1 MATLLLKKGDSG
13 DDVKALQKALG
24 ITADG
29 IFGPKTEEAVKSFQ
43 KTKGLYVDGLV
54 GNATQA
60 ALGLK
65 FKDNS
70 VDDLQCDIILS
81 GITRH
86 ITKHTR
92 TPKYIVVHFTAGRSS
107 TAGRAMSTRNHF
119 QTSDRNASADFCVD
133 DETIV
138 QVNPNILKYYCWG
151 VGDGNGKYGITNT
164 NSISIEMCSTLKKGT
179 NVNVSNH
186 SGWTISDKVLD
197 NTVKL
202 IKYLM
207 AKYNINADHVVRHY
221 DASRKNCP
229 GLIGWN
235 DGKITDEISGKSIG
249 KNNSQEW
256 LKFKKRFS

>member
-1 MATLLLKKGDSG
+1 MAFLLLKKGDTG
-13 DDVKALQKALG
+13 ENVKVLQTALGVKA
-24 ITADG
+24 DG
-29 IFGPKTEEAVKSFQ
+29 VFGPKTEEAVKVFQ
-43 KTKGLYVDGLV
+43 KSKGLYVDGLV
-54 GNATQA
+54 GNATQK
-60 ALGLK
+60 ALGIAI
-65 FKDNS
+65 KDDS
-70 VDDLQCDIILS
+70 VENLSCEIILAP
-81 GITRH
+81 ITRH
-86 ITKHTR
+86 LTKHSR
-92 TPKYIVVHFTAGRSS
+92 NVKYIVVHFTAGSSS
-107 TAGRAMSTRNHF
+107 TPGRAMSTRNHF

-138 QVNPNILKYYCWG
+138 QVNPNILKYYCWA

-256 LKFKKRFS
+256 IKFKKRFS

>member
-1 MATLLLKKGDSG
+1 MAFLLLKKGDTG
-13 DDVKALQKALG
+13 EKVKVLQTALGVKA
-24 ITADG
+24 DG
-29 IFGPKTEEAVKSFQ
+29 VFGPKTEEAVKVFQ
-43 KTKGLYVDGLV
+43 KSKGLCADGLV
-54 GNATQA
+54 GDATQK
-60 ALGLK
+60 ALGIAI
-65 FKDNS
+65 KDDS
-70 VDDLQCDIILS
+70 VENLSCEIILAP
-81 GITRH
+81 ITRH
-86 ITKHTR
+86 LTKYSR
-92 TPKYIVVHFTAGRSS
+92 NVKYIVVHFTAGSSS
-107 TAGRAMSTRNHF
+107 TPGRAMSTRNHF

-138 QVNPNILKYYCWG
+138 QVNPNILKYYCWA

-179 NVNVSNH
+179 NVHASNH